1 MPGPGIPPFIIGF
14 IPPFI
19 IGFIIGFIIPGF
31 MGFIIPG
38 FMGFIIPGFM
48 GFIIPGFMGF
58 IIPGFIG
65 FMPIPMP
72 IGPSNCIFAGVISGI
87 PVRGSICKGTAG
99 KLTAIGILV
108 IKILI

>member
-38 FMGFIIPGFM
+38 F
-48 GFIIPGFMGF
+48 
-58 IIPGFIG
+58 IG

-72 IGPSNCIFAGVISGI
+72 IGPINCIFAGAISGI

>member
-19 IGFIIGFIIPGF
+19 IGFIIGFV
-31 MGFIIPG
+31 IPG

>member
-19 IGFIIGFIIPGF
+19 IGFII
-31 MGFIIPG
+31 
-38 FMGFIIPGFM
+38 GFIIPGFM